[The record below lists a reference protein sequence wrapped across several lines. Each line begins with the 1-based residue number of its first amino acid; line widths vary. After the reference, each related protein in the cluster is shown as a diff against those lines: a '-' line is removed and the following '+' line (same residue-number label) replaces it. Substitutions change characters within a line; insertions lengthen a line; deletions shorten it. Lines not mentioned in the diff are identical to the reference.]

1 MKEIVVLKQS
11 KINLQIMTGSLKEE
25 NGQIVRVQECR
36 QLLRKTITFLSCLSC
51 FFAIV
56 VIDICMTSNV
66 VEIAKFYFNCF
77 TSDIDP

>member
-1 MKEIVVLKQS
+1 MI
-11 KINLQIMTGSLKEE
+11 GSLKEE

-56 VIDICMTSNV
+56 VIDICMSNSTSNV

-77 TSDIDP
+77 TSAINP